1 MDSYHSIVW
10 PMVGNR
16 WKPLQ
21 CIAIPLISM
30 VARLK
35 NHLNSIGT
43 KLFMQWQWWRK
54 KHNIFTIFC
63 WRRLGLKTN
72 WSCYDLFELAPRA
85 ERVAGQC
92 PHGVISAA
100 SSVSWWGGG
109 GVIGS
114 GHRDGEIMA
123 EIVPQTFVIM
133 RHKRTLVQ
141 KRRTDEQVLV
151 RCRAAVHL
159 FP

>member
-85 ERVAGQC
+85 KGLQGLSTRCHICGQQC
-92 PHGVISAA
+92 LLMRWWRGHWQRPPRRWDNGWDCATNFRHHAA
-100 SSVSWWGGG
+100 
-109 GVIGS
+109 
-114 GHRDGEIMA
+114 
-123 EIVPQTFVIM
+123 
-133 RHKRTLVQ
+133 Q
-141 KRRTDEQVLV
+141 KDTGTEETNRWTV
-151 RCRAAVHL
+151 
-159 FP
+159 